1 MPKTVLQYKYSEG
14 REQRMSIEKLP
25 DCYCAGAPARIGW
38 RIGTVLL
45 RIGHYHLIWW
55 NVSTPAWA

>member
-1 MPKTVLQYKYSEG
+1 
-14 REQRMSIEKLP
+14 MSIEKLP
-25 DCYCAGAPARIGW
+25 DCYCVGEAVRIGW

-55 NVSTPAWA
+55 NVSNPAWT